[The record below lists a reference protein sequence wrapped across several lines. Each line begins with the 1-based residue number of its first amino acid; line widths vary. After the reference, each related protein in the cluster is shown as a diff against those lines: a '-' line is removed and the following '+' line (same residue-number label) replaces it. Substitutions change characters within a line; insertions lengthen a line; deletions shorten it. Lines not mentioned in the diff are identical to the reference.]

1 MLAEIRAGIVQQ
13 ADGSVSPAR
22 SSRVGATVTGDGQ
35 GRYYEATS
43 RGNVFSLVLTAWSST
58 IAAGNIN
65 AAAAAASTQFALC
78 NPTGSGKNL
87 SLLKFGVYP
96 ISGTAPVPCVYHSMS
111 STPYTGANTAVTP
124 LACNNTG
131 LGAASVAKYVTS
143 AAGANLTGG
152 SALTLI
158 RAADLFI
165 TAGTAA
171 NLQGMKVTEYID
183 GDIVVAPGTCWVPTW
198 IAAGTT
204 FLGGY
209 SITWEE
215 LPI

>member
-1 MLAEIRAGIVQQ
+1 MVSEIRVGSQYA
-13 ADGSVSPAR
+13 ADGSFLPLR
-22 SSRVGATVTGDGQ
+22 GTKQGAGAVVDAQ
-35 GRYYEATS
+35 GKYYEQAS

-65 AAAAAASTQFALC
+65 AAAAAASTQFALW

-87 SLLKFGVYP
+87 SLLKFGVWP
-96 ISGTAPVPCVYHSMS
+96 ISGTSPIPCVFHSKGTAPTVTS
-111 STPYTGANTAVTP
+111 AAVTP
-124 LACNNTG
+124 VANNLAG
-131 LGAASVAKYVTS
+131 SSAASVAGYMAS
-143 AAGANLTGG
+143 AAGSTLTGG
-152 SALTLI
+152 GALTLI

-171 NLQGMKVTEYID
+171 NLQGHKVIEYID
-183 GDIVVAPGTCWVPTW
+183 GDIVIPPGMMWVPTW
-198 IAAGTT
+198 IAGGTT

-215 LPI
+215 IAV